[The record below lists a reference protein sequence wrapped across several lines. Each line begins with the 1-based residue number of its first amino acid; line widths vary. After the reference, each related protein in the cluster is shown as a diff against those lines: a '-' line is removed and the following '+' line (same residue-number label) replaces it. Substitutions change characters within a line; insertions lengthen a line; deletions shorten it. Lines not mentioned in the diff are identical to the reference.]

1 MGWHMKPHTA
11 RMTLLVLSM
20 AAGATPALAQDGEV
34 IIRANRLSAYR
45 GDAAFAVTDLS
56 QDTLRRAS
64 LDQTLK
70 RETQASLFRRQ
81 SSLTANP
88 TIQGISLRA
97 IGPSG
102 AGRALVTLDGVP
114 QNDPFGGW
122 VIWAALPQ
130 DAIDNVHVLKGA
142 GGGAYGAGALTGVID
157 MSLTPARG
165 TRYGRVR
172 AGEDQN
178 WLVAGGLGLGDVAVH
193 YSARNL
199 NGDTAVR
206 APQAGAADG
215 PVTGRDSAWLANGS
229 FDLCDGCGTMSVLAG
244 AFESRRDTGLV
255 GATATSTGS
264 QLAVSLTKQP
274 TPEALGWRLQAW
286 HRDSG
291 LSNRSVSVAAGRTGT
306 STAADQVKTP
316 ATGDG
321 INAALRHQSGGT
333 EWEIGLDARVTEG
346 ESREFYRY
354 MSGAATRYR
363 VAGGKTALTGLY
375 AEGSR
380 TDGSWTLAAALRA
393 DTWKASDAHRT
404 ETDAATG
411 APILQLNPADKEE
424 SVLSARLGVAYAF
437 DRVVAR
443 AAAYNG
449 FRPPSLNELYRPF
462 RVGNDVTEANA
473 DLKPEILTGF
483 ELGLRTPGRDRFIDA
498 TLFANTLKDP
508 IANVTIGTGPG
519 TFPTAGFIPAGGTL
533 RQRRNLG
540 QINAHGAE
548 MRGLYTF
555 NDRLAVSSSAT
566 WTHARVD
573 ARGQPADGKRPA
585 QAPEYSLSLGL
596 RSQLGKTQVTA
607 DLIRDGETFEDD
619 LNTLTLEPSTRLNID
634 IGYPLSERLTLNLSV
649 ENALDDAIMIQRSG
663 DGTINYDN
671 RRAVSIGLT
680 WRQ

>member
-1 MGWHMKPHTA
+1 MKPHTL
-11 RMTLLVLSM
+11 RTTLLVLGIT
-20 AAGATPALAQDGEV
+20 AGAMPALADNSEV
-34 IIRANRLSAYR
+34 IIRANRFSTYR

-56 QDTLRRAS
+56 QDTLQRS
-64 LDQTLK
+64 GLDQTLK

-122 VIWAALPQ
+122 VIWATLPQ

-157 MSLTPARG
+157 VSLTPARG
-165 TRYGRVR
+165 THYGRVR
-172 AGEDQN
+172 AGEDAN
-178 WLVAGGLGLGDVAVH
+178 WLVAGGVGLGDVAVH

-199 NGDTAVR
+199 NGDMAVR

-229 FDLCDGCGTMSVLAG
+229 FDLCDGCGTLSVIAG
-244 AFESRRDTGLV
+244 TYESRRDTGLV
-255 GATATSTGS
+255 GATATSTGG

-274 TPEALGWRLQAW
+274 TPDALGWRLQAW

-291 LSNRSVSVAAGRTGT
+291 LSNRSVAVVAGRTGT
-306 STAADQVKTP
+306 STAADQIKTP

-321 INAALRHQSGGT
+321 INAALRHQSNGT

-354 MSGAATRYR
+354 MSGAPTRYR
-363 VAGGKTALTGLY
+363 VAGGKTTLTGLY

-380 TDGSWTLAAALRA
+380 SQGALTLAAAVRA
-393 DTWKASDAHRT
+393 DTWSASNAHRT
-404 ETDAATG
+404 ETDTAIGLPT
-411 APILQLNPADKEE
+411 LQLNPADKEE
-424 SVLSARLGVAYAF
+424 NVLSARLGVAYAF
-437 DRVVAR
+437 ERVIAR

-473 DLKPEILTGF
+473 DLKPETLTGF
-483 ELGLRTPGRDRFIDA
+483 EIGLRTPGRDRFIDG
-498 TLFANTLKDP
+498 TLFVNTLKDP
-508 IANVTIGTGPG
+508 IANVTIGVGPG
-519 TFPTAGFIPAGGTL
+519 TFPTAGFIPAGGSL
-533 RQRRNLG
+533 RQRRNMG

-548 MRGLYTF
+548 MRGLYAF
-555 NDRLAVSSSAT
+555 GDRLAVSSSAT
-566 WTHARVD
+566 FTHARVD
-573 ARGQPADGKRPA
+573 APGQPANGKRPA
-585 QAPEYSLSLGL
+585 QAPEYSVSLGL
-596 RSQLGKTQVTA
+596 RSQIGKTQVTA
-607 DLIRDGETFEDD
+607 DLIHDGEIFEDD
-619 LNTLTLEPSTRLNID
+619 LNTLKLEPATRLNVD
-634 IGYPLSERLTLNLSV
+634 IGYPLSERLTLNLSI

-680 WRQ
+680 YRR

>member
-1 MGWHMKPHTA
+1 MKPHTL
-11 RMTLLVLSM
+11 RTTLFALGF
-20 AAGATPALAQDGEV
+20 AAGPFTAFAEEGEIV
-34 IIRANRLSAYR
+34 IRANRLSAYR
-45 GDAAFAVTDLS
+45 GDAAFAVTDLG
-56 QDTLRRAS
+56 QDALQRTG
-64 LDQTLK
+64 LDQALK

-130 DAIDNVHVLKGA
+130 DAIDGVHVLKGA

-157 MSLTPARG
+157 LSLAPARG
-165 TRYGRVR
+165 THYGRVR
-172 AGEDQN
+172 AGEDEN

-206 APQAGAADG
+206 VPQAGAADG
-215 PVTGRDSAWLANGS
+215 PVTGRDSTWLANGS
-229 FDLCDGCGTMSVLAG
+229 FDLCDGCGTLSLLAG
-244 AFESRRDTGLV
+244 AYESRRDTGLV
-255 GATATSTGS
+255 GATATSTGA

-291 LSNRSVSVAAGRTGT
+291 LSNRSVAVAAGRTGT

-316 ATGDG
+316 GTGDG

-333 EWEIGLDARVTEG
+333 EWEVGFDARVTEG
-346 ESREFYRY
+346 QSREFYRY
-354 MSGAATRYR
+354 MSGAPTRYR
-363 VAGGKTALTGLY
+363 VAGGKTTLAGLY
-375 AEGSR
+375 GEGSR
-380 TDGSWTLAAALRA
+380 NQGPWTLAAALRA

-404 ETDAATG
+404 EIDTATG
-411 APILQLNPADKEE
+411 LSTLQLNPADKQE

-437 DRVVAR
+437 DRVIAR
-443 AAAYNG
+443 VAAYNG

-473 DLKPEILTGF
+473 DLKPETLTGF

-508 IANVTIGTGPG
+508 IANVTIGMGPS

-540 QINAHGAE
+540 RINAHGAE
-548 MRGLYTF
+548 MRGAYTID
-555 NDRLAVSSSAT
+555 DRLALTGSAT
-566 WTHARVD
+566 WTHARVE
-573 ARGQPADGKRPA
+573 APGQPADGKRPA
-585 QAPEYSLSLGL
+585 QAPEYSLSVGL
-596 RSQLGKTQVTA
+596 RSQLGKTRINA
-607 DLIRDGETFEDD
+607 DVILDGESFEDD
-619 LNTLTLEPSTRLNID
+619 LNTLTLDPSTRLNID
-634 IGYPLSERLTLNLSV
+634 IGYPLSDRLTLNLSV

-663 DGTINYDN
+663 DGTVNYDN

-680 WRQ
+680 YRR